1 MALRS
6 SYRMNQDKTRIRA
19 VQSCTCLLFKRTSK
33 ERRKGNPPSSNNLSV
48 YTLHQSPSNH
58 SSCSDISSEYP
69 TMILHT
75 TSTTINNTTT
85 PKHLTSQCLKPL
97 PYHNKLYRNYI
108 TIFSRYLRVYP
119 CLHLS
124 VTLIPSISLILFVS
138 TLQSITHNTSSDR
151 YASGAMMNSN
161 HL

>member
-19 VQSCTCLLFKRTSK
+19 VQRCTCLLYKRTSK
-33 ERRKGNPPSSNNLSV
+33 ERRKGNPPTPNNLSV
-48 YTLHQSPSNH
+48 YRLHQSPSNH

-75 TSTTINNTTT
+75 TSTTFNNSTT
-85 PKHLTSQCLKPL
+85 PKHPTSRRLKPL
-97 PYHNKLYRNYI
+97 PYHNKFYRHYI
-108 TIFSRYLRVYP
+108 TIFSRHLRVYP
-119 CLHLS
+119 CLRLS
-124 VTLIPSISLILFVS
+124 VTLITSISPILFLS
-138 TLQSITHNTSSDR
+138 TLQSITHNPSSDR
-151 YASGAMMNSN
+151 YTSGATMNSN